1 MQKEA
6 CMKRKRKNL
15 FLTLLFPN
23 RCPVCDNVV
32 SIREGLVC
40 RGCRDKWNVIKAPF
54 CLRCGRPLA
63 IAENEYCQDCG
74 KRKHFYLRG
83 RALYKYGDVAK
94 SIYRFKY
101 GGRCE
106 YATFFGEK
114 MARELREF
122 IHGIKPDGLVPVPLS
137 KKRQNRRGYN
147 QAELLARV
155 LGNAFDIPVYDRLAV
170 RKRDTVPQKELNA
183 LQRQN
188 NLKKAFKITQNDVK
202 LSTIIII
209 DDIYT
214 TGSTGD
220 ALAEAFLQAGADKIY
235 FVALAISAGS

>member
-1 MQKEA
+1 MQKEV
-6 CMKRKRKNL
+6 CMIKTGKKL

-23 RCPVCDNVV
+23 RCPVCDNAV
-32 SIREGLVC
+32 SIGDGLVC
-40 RGCRDKWNVIKAPF
+40 RECRDKWKVIKAPF
-54 CLRCGRPLA
+54 CLRCGRPLPV
-63 IAENEYCQDCG
+63 AESEYCHDCTC
-74 KRKHFYLRG
+74 KQHLYLQG

-101 GGRCE
+101 GGRQE

-114 MARELREF
+114 MARELRGF
-122 IHGIKPDGLVPVPLS
+122 IHGIQPDGLVPVPLS

-155 LGNAFDIPVYDRLAV
+155 LGTLFNIPVYNRLVV

-188 NLKKAFKITQNDVK
+188 NLKKAFKIAQNDVK

-214 TGSTGD
+214 TGSTVD
-220 ALAEAFLQAGADKIY
+220 ALAEVLLQAGTDKIY
-235 FVALAISAGS
+235 FVALAIGAGN